1 MAMPSSKFPDLPGS
15 GYPQTPIRPARRV
28 LVQMSK
34 EDQRRERNR
43 QAQRKHRE
51 SVKQQLEKYDRLRQS
66 LQHPGNDTNPSTHL
80 ADLRS
85 GQQKFCPLPSAGVN
99 PCMHP
104 QSILPSLFPEVEVD
118 QPIDP
123 PSTEPNDPLSHRFLP
138 SAGYAK
144 RVYSSPSTVH
154 DGDSSTAVPPS
165 DTSFPL
171 DPNLLSPSSEIESN
185 ARACNGQAF
194 GRTLLHQGVIMNSED
209 IVSVL
214 LAHVADVKAQDN
226 DGRTPLHVAAA
237 LGYARVGRLLLMH
250 GAAATVSMADGHGLT
265 AMHLAVQN
273 GHASMVE
280 ALVECGADINL
291 RF

>member
-1 MAMPSSKFPDLPGS
+1 M
-15 GYPQTPIRPARRV
+15 
-28 LVQMSK
+28 
-34 EDQRRERNR
+34 
-43 QAQRKHRE
+43 
-51 SVKQQLEKYDRLRQS
+51 
-66 LQHPGNDTNPSTHL
+66 
-80 ADLRS
+80 
-85 GQQKFCPLPSAGVN
+85 
-99 PCMHP
+99 
-104 QSILPSLFPEVEVD
+104 
-118 QPIDP
+118 
-123 PSTEPNDPLSHRFLP
+123 
-138 SAGYAK
+138 
-144 RVYSSPSTVH
+144 
-154 DGDSSTAVPPS
+154 AVPPS

>member
-1 MAMPSSKFPDLPGS
+1 MILFLTGYFPRQDMPR
-15 GYPQTPIRPARRV
+15 GYTVP
-28 LVQMSK
+28 
-34 EDQRRERNR
+34 
-43 QAQRKHRE
+43 
-51 SVKQQLEKYDRLRQS
+51 
-66 LQHPGNDTNPSTHL
+66 
-80 ADLRS
+80 
-85 GQQKFCPLPSAGVN
+85 
-99 PCMHP
+99 
-104 QSILPSLFPEVEVD
+104 
-118 QPIDP
+118 
-123 PSTEPNDPLSHRFLP
+123 
-138 SAGYAK
+138 
-144 RVYSSPSTVH
+144 PSTVH
-154 DGDSSTAVPPS
+154 DGDSSTVSSRVEEHFSVAVPPS

-171 DPNLLSPSSEIESN
+171 DPNLLSPSLEFESN

-194 GRTLLHQGVIMNSED
+194 GRTLLHQGVILNSEE

-226 DGRTPLHVAAA
+226 DGRTPLHVATA

-250 GAAATVSMADGHGLT
+250 GAAATVPMADGHGLT